1 METKE
6 MPEKG
11 YKIIARVV
19 SQKGTCGFGYKV
31 GDEVIFDGE
40 TIQEEFVSALS
51 TVLFPK
57 SMP

>member
-11 YKIIARVV
+11 YKMIARVV

-31 GDEVIFDGE
+31 GDEV
-40 TIQEEFVSALS
+40 V
-51 TVLFPK
+51 
-57 SMP
+57 